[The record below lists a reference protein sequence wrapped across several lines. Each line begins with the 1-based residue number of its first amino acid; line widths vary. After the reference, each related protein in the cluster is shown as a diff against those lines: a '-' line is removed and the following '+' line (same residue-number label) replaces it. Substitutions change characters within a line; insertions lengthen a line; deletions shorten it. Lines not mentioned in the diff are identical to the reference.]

1 MKKNVCAY
9 ARVSTK
15 EDLQLNS
22 LDNQVG
28 TYVEEIMRNPEY
40 NFCGIYADV
49 GKSGTS
55 TASRNEFND
64 MIEAARNG
72 YIDLIIV
79 KSISRFAR
87 NTVDSLS
94 LVHELRNLGVEI
106 YFENEDISSFDSS
119 IDAWESFK
127 YDLTVLKNTSI
138 SQRLP

>member
-87 NTVDSLS
+87 NTVD
-94 LVHELRNLGVEI
+94 
-106 YFENEDISSFDSS
+106 
-119 IDAWESFK
+119 
-127 YDLTVLKNTSI
+127 
-138 SQRLP
+138 